1 MHKLGTHS
9 HEKLKAVEHNF
20 WHDAKKQAQ
29 GESLALKTSIKLIFD
44 IKIVDSSKLCICFY
58 EFMLTL
64 RKKAV
69 DRNLVNRFV
78 LDVDSHTFL
87 KISSDFFHYFTLND
101 AESSLYLCQ
110 KFNDFETFFR
120 PRTDQG

>member
-9 HEKLKAVEHNF
+9 HEKLKAVEHDF

-58 EFMLTL
+58 QFMLTL
-64 RKKAV
+64 RKKQ
-69 DRNLVNRFV
+69 L
-78 LDVDSHTFL
+78 
-87 KISSDFFHYFTLND
+87 I
-101 AESSLYLCQ
+101 EI
-110 KFNDFETFFR
+110 
-120 PRTDQG
+120 